1 MERIQKPKTGQLRSP
16 YTVLCT
22 ECGDKMDKKLFR
34 LDPLIKQY
42 FLTAQSAKI
51 ADNLFKKLTVNAF
64 YGQKVFFPVR
74 PLLNDENEI
83 APNALEDITY
93 EQLPERFSCE
103 NNAIPTEK
111 LSPISLNI
119 SNIVAQFCHGSG
131 FDVRDMREMLSLY
144 QKKEV
149 MSALEEEEAVR
160 YDQLC
165 AKFSSLPDVSLAAM
179 SVAEKRQA
187 DIETIFS
194 NILALAMQEIP
205 LIREGSANMS
215 FKQYSVG
222 WRYRVENSC
231 EMPYSLVACSE
242 DGVDLACD
250 QCCCPHCHHIVD
262 YRCGAYRQ
270 RVVGILGTQSTG
282 KTTYLTALT
291 DMIDGGYLTSLRYS
305 DFAGSLKIMH
315 ALPDDL
321 QWKRFMRAGREVTE
335 PAEQRESQDTAAIL
349 LESSGEPTQSQLIL
363 PNGSAPAGR
372 KTAGK
377 KTTAG
382 RKTAEAEARNAQ
394 DKVGSLWLYQHG
406 YPPIK
411 THAVKLEAPVL
422 NFLVSNEKMG
432 TEPVM
437 YTLADVPGEAFDNE
451 EKEGLDKEFVNTQHR
466 ILRQCDALFMVIS
479 QRQFDK
485 TTNLELQKNPNQVLA
500 SYQDFLPEHPV
511 PTVIVMTGADEICG
525 GDLRGALQV
534 AYDVRELPALVQSEF
549 ENDLVLNTE
558 AMYSLS
564 EAVKRYINWNFGNFV
579 KNIEDSLSKK
589 SSDSKPCVAAF
600 SISSGTQYA
609 PQNYTGTDPEYDTP
623 VKMQQRYQKVCK
635 ARFGVEKPML
645 WLLGADGML
654 QSGRAAN
661 EYNRYDASVQKA
673 IRKKLQELFYR

>member
-1 MERIQKPKTGQLRSP
+1 MARIQKPKTEKRPDP
-16 YTVLCT
+16 YAVLCT
-22 ECGDKMDKKLFR
+22 ECGDKIEKKLFR

-42 FLTAQSAKI
+42 FITAQSAKI
-51 ADNLFKKLTVNAF
+51 ADNLFKKLTVSAF
-64 YGQKVFFPVR
+64 YEEKVFFPVR

-83 APNALEDITY
+83 APDALEDITY
-93 EQLPERFSCE
+93 EQVPEKFSCE

-119 SNIVAQFCHGSG
+119 SNIVAQFCHGSR
-131 FDVRDMREMLSLY
+131 FSVREMREILSLY

-149 MSALEEEEAVR
+149 LSVLEEEEARR

-165 AKFSSLPDVSLAAM
+165 AKFASLPDVSLAAM

-205 LIREGSANMS
+205 LIRDGSANMS
-215 FKQYSVG
+215 FKQYSIG
-222 WRYRVENSC
+222 WRYRIENSR

-262 YRCGAYRQ
+262 YRCGAYQQ

-305 DFAGSLKIMH
+305 DYAGSLKIMH

-335 PAEQRESQDTAAIL
+335 SGEQTDSQETAGIL
-349 LESSGEPTQSQLIL
+349 LGSSGESAPSQLIL
-363 PNGSAPAGR
+363 PNGNASAER
-372 KTAGK
+372 KTVGK
-377 KTTAG
+377 KTAG
-382 RKTAEAEARNAQ
+382 RKAAEVETRNAQ

-437 YTLADVPGEAFDNE
+437 YTLADVPGEAFDNK

-466 ILRQCDALFMVIS
+466 ILRQCNALFMVIS
-479 QRQFDK
+479 QRQFDR

-511 PTVIVMTGADEICG
+511 PTIVVMTGSDEICG
-525 GDLRGALQV
+525 GDLRGALQT

-579 KNIEDSLSKK
+579 ENIKDSLSQK
-589 SSDSKPCVAAF
+589 SSDKKPCVAAF
-600 SISSGTQYA
+600 PVSSGTQYA
-609 PQNYTGTDPEYDTP
+609 QQNYTGTDPEYDTP
-623 VKMQQRYQKVCK
+623 VKMQERYQKICK

-673 IRKKLQELFYR
+673 IREKLKELFYR